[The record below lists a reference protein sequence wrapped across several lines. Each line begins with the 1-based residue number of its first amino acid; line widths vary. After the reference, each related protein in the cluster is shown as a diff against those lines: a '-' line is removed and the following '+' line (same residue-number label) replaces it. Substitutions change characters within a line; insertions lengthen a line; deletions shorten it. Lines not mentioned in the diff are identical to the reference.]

1 MKSTMGWSLVALI
14 LMILLF
20 ALPVALLV
28 SIDWMGLR
36 SGLLSFWGLT
46 ISVSMLFAWLT
57 PVLVVVWL
65 AADSG

>member
-1 MKSTMGWSLVALI
+1 MESTMGWSLVALI

-36 SGLLSFWGLT
+36 AGLLSFWGAA
-46 ISVSMLFAWLT
+46 ISLSILLAWLT

-65 AADSG
+65 AADPG